1 MNDRYEIIETLARY
15 ARALEE
21 RDGDA
26 LAALF
31 APEGV
36 FQVFS
41 RYAGEEYV
49 ALDADVAGQDALRAM
64 LKNST
69 MPPGHGM
76 HYLTTDH
83 IVDITGDEAT
93 LQAQFVV
100 VASTANPRPE
110 SGWPPGAELMQGKLA
125 LIMIGHYDSRLRRI
139 GGNWVFTR
147 HQVKHSLPMALP
159 AKA

>member
-26 LAALF
+26 LAGLF

-36 FQVFS
+36 FQLFS
-41 RYAGEEYV
+41 RYSSQEYV
-49 ALDADVAGQDALRAM
+49 ALDADLVGHDALRASM
-64 LKNST
+64 KNST
-69 MPPGHGM
+69 MPPGRGM

-100 VASTANPRPE
+100 VASTANPLPTN
-110 SGWPPGAELMQGKLA
+110 GWPPGAELMQGKLA

-139 GGNWVFTR
+139 GEKWVFTR
-147 HQVKHSLPMALP
+147 HQVKHSLPMAIP